1 MSANIVSPPTH
12 GLWGVLYLNTVYRN
26 KQTIFQLVV
35 EIYILLLLRTN
46 NGNMKLSMI
55 TGLYY
60 TKLQMKLGEFKI
72 LNILYI
78 SFVKAL

>member
-1 MSANIVSPPTH
+1 
-12 GLWGVLYLNTVYRN
+12 
-26 KQTIFQLVV
+26 
-35 EIYILLLLRTN
+35 
-46 NGNMKLSMI
+46 MKLSMM

>member
-12 GLWGVLYLNTVYRN
+12 GLWGVLDLNTVYRN
-26 KQTIFQLVV
+26 IFQLVV
-35 EIYILLLLRTN
+35 EISILLLLGTN

>member
-12 GLWGVLYLNTVYRN
+12 GLWGVLDLNTVYRN

-35 EIYILLLLRTN
+35 EIYILLLRTN
-46 NGNMKLSMI
+46 NDNMKLSMI